1 MKALILALSLLSAT
15 PVLANVPAI
24 KPCNDRGLNYL
35 QEFVKERAAD
45 APSTAHYMV
54 NKSNQIVGVYVWDHD
69 GLSAF
74 AEICEIINVEDGF
87 IAASTWYYWEDDETN
102 SNPATWPL
110 HTEYSI
116 AQDEGRAY
124 IKALSKEANGDI
136 SIEFKVI
143 GWGETDDE
151 IVFRSDVLRL
161 VK

>member
-1 MKALILALSLLSAT
+1 MRILVLALSLLCAS
-15 PVLANVPAI
+15 PVLASVPTI
-24 KPCNDRGLNYL
+24 KPCNARGLSYL
-35 QEFVKERAAD
+35 QEFIKERSDD

-54 NKSNQIVGVYVWDHD
+54 NSSNQIVGVYVWDHD
-69 GLSAF
+69 GYSAY
-74 AEICEIINVEDGF
+74 AKICEHVDIDDQYVT
-87 IAASTWYYWEDDETN
+87 ASDWYYWEDTKTN

-124 IKALSKEANGDI
+124 LKALSTAPNGDI
-136 SIEFKVI
+136 SIEFRVI

-151 IVFRSDVLRL
+151 IVLRSDILRL